1 MGSWVKFFLDDD
13 DDELPEGFEPEA
25 ASADETDNTGC
36 QHANMKTNGLAT
48 WCEDCGLS
56 DLA

>member
-1 MGSWVKFFLDDD
+1 VGSWVKFFLDD

-25 ASADETDNTGC
+25 TSADETDNTGC